1 MIQEYLFTSD
11 KYKSDIESL
20 VVKDEIIKEINEI
33 ENSSC
38 WILNLSVDG
47 ENEKAAKI
55 LNAINIEICEE
66 YNPTVL
72 SNGCSAYFNK
82 LLFPI
87 INEFERKLRKLLY
100 LGSALQGNDEAHKNI
115 KDLESKDLGKI
126 FETLFCDSD
135 FVKNIK
141 SEINN
146 KKTNFTR
153 MELIAIIEKID
164 ENTLW
169 DKILGPDCTETLR
182 EKFDEIRKYRNDVMH
197 AHNICLEQFK
207 SAKKLF
213 NKVNEELDIAIG
225 RLVGAVEE
233 SKSIIDKDYNKTLG
247 LALSSIENPIM
258 VNDFPDFSKILVIPQ
273 DTNSLELKN
282 NLHKITKLDNGKYV
296 SMTKLKYEELINSLN
311 KINALKSEISPAI
324 RELKSISEQM
334 KPYKIEIPSAIT
346 KLQQGLL
353 EVKNNYSISNTKF
366 IERNEEDEING

>member
-55 LNAINIEICEE
+55 LNAINIEICEKYE
-66 YNPTVL
+66 PTVL
-72 SNGCSAYFNK
+72 SNECSAYFNK

-100 LGSALQGNDEAHKNI
+100 LGSALQGNDEDHKVI

-126 FETLFCDSD
+126 FEKLFCDSD

-169 DKILGPDCTETLR
+169 DKLLGPDCTETLR

-213 NKVNEELDIAIG
+213 NKVNEELYIAIE

-258 VNDFPDFSKILVIPQ
+258 VS
-273 DTNSLELKN
+273 
-282 NLHKITKLDNGKYV
+282 NLPIFLRY
-296 SMTKLKYEELINSLN
+296 
-311 KINALKSEISPAI
+311 
-324 RELKSISEQM
+324 
-334 KPYKIEIPSAIT
+334 
-346 KLQQGLL
+346 
-353 EVKNNYSISNTKF
+353 
-366 IERNEEDEING
+366 